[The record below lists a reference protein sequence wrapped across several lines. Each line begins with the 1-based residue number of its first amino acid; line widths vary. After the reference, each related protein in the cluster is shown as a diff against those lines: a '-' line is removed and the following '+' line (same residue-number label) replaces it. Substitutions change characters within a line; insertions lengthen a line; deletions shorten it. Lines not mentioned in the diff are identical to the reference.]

1 MIFVLFFWHA
11 KCSKGCTRMIFQNGT
26 RVHENFVG
34 RRILIEAFAQSPAA
48 VAVAVYNDGLSAF
61 AIRPTGRG
69 SVAISGRSTVAA
81 AATADAANGGAHCT
95 RTHANE
101 RERIVWLGTDGEGR
115 GDKVSETNESKET
128 SANGGGGGGASS
140 KPEWKAVE

>member
-1 MIFVLFFWHA
+1 MLKRLCRVIF
-11 KCSKGCTRMIFQNGT
+11 RNGT
-26 RVHENFVG
+26 RVHENVG

-69 SVAISGRSTVAA
+69 FVAISGRSTVTAA
-81 AATADAANGGAHCT
+81 AADAANGGAHCT

-101 RERIVWLGTDGEGR
+101 RERIV
-115 GDKVSETNESKET
+115 
-128 SANGGGGGGASS
+128 
-140 KPEWKAVE
+140 